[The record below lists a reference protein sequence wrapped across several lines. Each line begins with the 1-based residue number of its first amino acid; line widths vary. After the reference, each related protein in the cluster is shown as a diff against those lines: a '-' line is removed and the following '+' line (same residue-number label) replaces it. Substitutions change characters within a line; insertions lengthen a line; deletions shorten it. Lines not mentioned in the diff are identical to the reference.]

1 MKKSL
6 SIILLACITLVVG
19 CEKNNEMPKNIMVDK
34 VSESEIPVVNGMFS
48 FNSFEEYEAAINALA
63 TECEN
68 YAKEYYEKVS
78 AELGTDDND
87 LINDQMQRE
96 GFSQFE
102 PIHQFEKRHGITT
115 YHSVLEELERQW
127 MESPTATADNH
138 PFANSYLAR
147 YQSALHNSDGDV
159 LIAGE
164 IFNPEADVTEN
175 RDDCE
180 QSAVRRYETTFTY
193 NGKQRKLLGI
203 LRIVTTSVSAE
214 SYLYTIKNGKASA
227 WSNNIYVGDSG
238 YKRMQDCYDGPEL
251 SINAKHSSI
260 WGCAASVV
268 SMTNSHPNYISKNP
282 VNALQSTHKAINA
295 GVIFNLSY

>member
-1 MKKSL
+1 MKKLL
-6 SIILLACITLVVG
+6 SIILLGCITLVVG
-19 CEKNNEMPKNIMVDK
+19 CEKNNEIPQKNLSDK
-34 VSESEIPVVNGMFS
+34 ASESKIQVVNGMLS
-48 FNSFEEYEAAINALA
+48 FDSFEEYEATINALA

-68 YAKEYYEKVS
+68 YSREYYENV
-78 AELGTDDND
+78 AAQLGTDDDN
-87 LINDQMQRE
+87 LINDQMQQE
-96 GFSQFE
+96 KFSQFE
-102 PIHQFEKRHGITT
+102 PIHQFEKKYGITS

-127 MESPTATADNH
+127 MESPTATAENH

-147 YQSALHNSDGDV
+147 YQSALHNTDGNV

-164 IFNPEADVTEN
+164 IFNPEADVREN

-193 NGKQRKLLGI
+193 NGQQRKLVGI

-214 SYLYTIKNGKASA
+214 SYLYTIKNGKATA

-238 YKRMQDCYDGPEL
+238 YKRMQDCYDGAEL
-251 SINAKHSSI
+251 PINAKHSSI

-268 SMTNSHPNYISKNP
+268 SMTNNHPNYISKNP

-295 GVIFNLSY
+295 GVIFNISY

>member
-19 CEKNNEMPKNIMVDK
+19 CEKNNEMPKKIMADK
-34 VSESEIPVVNGMFS
+34 ASESEIPVVNGMFS
-48 FNSFEEYEAAINALA
+48 FNSFEEYEAAIDALA

-164 IFNPEADVTEN
+164 IFNPEADVREN
-175 RDDCE
+175 RDDCQ
-180 QSAVRRYETTFTY
+180 QSAVRRHEITFTY
-193 NGKQRKLLGI
+193 NGKPRKLVGI
-203 LRIVTTSVSAE
+203 LRVATTSVSAE
-214 SYLYTIKNGKASA
+214 SYLYTINGSSTNA
-227 WSNNIYVGDSG
+227 WTNQISVSDDG
-238 YKRMQDCYDGPEL
+238 YKRLNDCYYGSPL
-251 SINAKHSSI
+251 NITPKQSNIL
-260 WGCAASVV
+260 GCAACVV
-268 SMTNSHPNYISKNP
+268 SILKTHPNYISKQP
-282 VNALQSTHKAINA
+282 VNAIQSGHGASNA
-295 GVIFNLSY
+295 GVGFVIAI